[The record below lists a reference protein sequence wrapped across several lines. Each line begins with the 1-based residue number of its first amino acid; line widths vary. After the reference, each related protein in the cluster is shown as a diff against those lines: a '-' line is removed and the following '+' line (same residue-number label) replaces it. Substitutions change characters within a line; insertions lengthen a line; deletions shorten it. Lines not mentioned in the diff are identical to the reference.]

1 MRSITT
7 YQQSNFLNNI
17 CLNQQTAANKKRKS
31 EDFLSKLNPD

>member
-7 YQQSNFLNNI
+7 YYQSNFLNNI
-17 CLNQQTAANKKRKS
+17 FKNQQNAANKTRKP